1 MANKHVKKC
10 SASLVM
16 RINYHIPSLYTH
28 QMEKEAEN
36 TNCGKGDKEQE
47 LSDNVS
53 GSTNWNSQFWKQFG
67 NIY

>member
-53 GSTNWNSQFWKQFG
+53 GSTN
-67 NIY
+67 